1 VMDALN
7 FDYPDYEKLDKGVE
21 GVKRKRV
28 VSIVS
33 RQAARMVKEDE
44 KISKK
49 TKSTPE
55 PKAAVSKKRKAEAP
69 EPKVTEATEETPST
83 PAAAEIA
90 KILKVMTESLPIK
103 LLSPL
108 GPELTK
114 VLQKKDQPS
123 VVKEKTEGQKKRRI
137 VNVMQVVERTPPLT
151 SASRIVPVAS
161 VEATAEAET
170 SAEVAVAA
178 EATNLA
184 STLSGIDKLLS
195 DMAAEETTTA
205 VEKVMAVVPDK
216 GKKIADIT
224 SEEKDFDIR
233 NLVGQELSEAEKK
246 EVHEYGISC
255 GYQPGAML
263 FGGID
268 EETLGC
274 IRNRVG
280 AKIISTLSKSVG
292 FSKLESD
299 ISGYR
304 QKHIIGSLFYSNFE
318 VKFFV
323 PKLLLSL

>member
-1 VMDALN
+1 
-7 FDYPDYEKLDKGVE
+7 
-21 GVKRKRV
+21 
-28 VSIVS
+28 
-33 RQAARMVKEDE
+33 
-44 KISKK
+44 
-49 TKSTPE
+49 
-55 PKAAVSKKRKAEAP
+55 
-69 EPKVTEATEETPST
+69 
-83 PAAAEIA
+83 
-90 KILKVMTESLPIK
+90 MTESLPIK

-151 SASRIVPVAS
+151 STSRIVPVAS

-195 DMAAEETTTA
+195 DMAAEEITTA

-268 EETLGC
+268 EEALGC
-274 IRNRVG
+274 IRDRVG